1 MKGSH
6 RAWNRSYLFLLLVVL
21 SLQWRGAVRQSSSF
35 LFENLCI
42 LNIII
47 VIIMNILGLWTT
59 TRKLEPIDQF

>member
-1 MKGSH
+1 MIGFH
-6 RAWNRSYLFLLLVVL
+6 RTWDRSYLFLLLVVL

-47 VIIMNILGLWTT
+47 VIIMSILSLWTT
-59 TRKLEPIDQF
+59 TRKLEPINQL